1 MHFQNRSDAGRQLAA
16 QLTAFAGHTNLRIL
30 ALPRGGV
37 PVGFEIARALHA
49 PIDVWVVRKLGAPGI
64 PELAIGAIATG
75 GVELIAQDIAREL
88 GLSHHQIEG
97 IAARE
102 RLELERREKAYRG
115 DRPPVDVAGKTV
127 IVVDDGLATGATMR
141 AAIAA
146 LRHLKPA
153 RVVAA
158 VPVAA
163 RTVCDQLA
171 HEADEVVCLWTPS
184 DLDCVGQWYED
195 FSQTTDEEVCELLRR
210 ASEEA
215 EPGAAP

>member
-1 MHFQNRSDAGRQLAA
+1 MHFHDRFDAGRQLAT
-16 QLTAFAGHTNLRIL
+16 QLASFANNPDVRVL

-49 PIDVWVVRKLGAPGI
+49 PLDVWVVRKLGAPSI

-75 GVELIAQDIAREL
+75 GVQLIAPNVARDL
-88 GLSHHQIEG
+88 NISHHQIEE

-115 DRPPVDVAGKTV
+115 ERPPVDVAGKTV
-127 IVVDDGLATGATMR
+127 LLVDDGLATGATMR

-146 LRHLKPA
+146 LRHRDPA
-153 RVVAA
+153 RIVVA

-163 RTVCDQLA
+163 RYVCEQLSQEADQLI
-171 HEADEVVCLWTPS
+171 CLWTPP
-184 DLDCVGQWYED
+184 DLSSVGQWYED
-195 FSQTTDEEVCELLRR
+195 FSQTSDAEVCDLLNR
-210 ASEEA
+210 ASQPA
-215 EPGAAP
+215 QPPAA